1 MLTLGILEDYGVDV
15 KEGLN
20 RCMNNE
26 AFYLKMVGMAL
37 KNECFD
43 TLGEAIGKND
53 LDAAF
58 EAAHALKGVMG
69 NLSITPIY
77 RPIEILTEKLRA
89 KEDADYAKLY
99 APIKE
104 THARMLALCDN

>member
-20 RCMNNE
+20 RCMNKE
-26 AFYLKMVGMAL
+26 DFYLKMVGMAL
-37 KNECFD
+37 KNDYFNK
-43 TLGEAIGKND
+43 LGDALAKND
-53 LDAAF
+53 LASAF

-77 RPIEILTEKLRA
+77 KPLAVLTEKLRA
-89 KEDADYAKLY
+89 KEAADYVSMY
-99 APIKE
+99 EPIRDIYE
-104 THARMLALCDN
+104 RLLALCDD